1 MPGAMADEE
10 VTFRDFAGA
19 LMSGDQPGAA
29 RVLSLLLGLDSAT
42 ATTAA
47 ERFRQGLA
55 DDPVFMQRA
64 MGMRQ
69 VVEARDEP
77 ALSRLI
83 EECFGLERDDAARSA
98 ATVLARY
105 R

>member
-1 MPGAMADEE
+1 MTEE

-19 LMSGDQPGAA
+19 LMGGDAAGAA
-29 RVLSLLLGLDSAT
+29 TVLETLLGLDR
-42 ATTAA
+42 TTAENA
-47 ERFRQGLA
+47 AAHFRDQMTENPAFL
-55 DDPVFMQRA
+55 QRA

-69 VVEARDEP
+69 VVEVRDEGELT
-77 ALSRLI
+77 ALLV
-83 EECFGLERDDAARSA
+83 ECFGLSDEAAEKSA

>member
-1 MPGAMADEE
+1 MSEE

-19 LMSGDQPGAA
+19 LMGGDKTKAA
-29 RVLSLLLGLDSAT
+29 TVLEALLGVDGATAASAT
-42 ATTAA
+42 AHFGEQMAA
-47 ERFRQGLA
+47 GPAFLQK
-55 DDPVFMQRA
+55 A

-69 VVEARDEP
+69 VVENRDEA
-77 ALSRLI
+77 ALATLLV
-83 EECFGLERDDAARSA
+83 ECFGLSMEAATSAA